1 MSLDTAM
8 ISCRKRGTQ
17 LTGRRRRGLG
27 QQGRLEGDVLVG
39 DAVPLVPRD
48 RLARVER
55 AVLHAVALLH
65 LANAGLEICGNVVIA
80 LNTAFIHILEDM
92 DECAT
97 RVVFHKISCK
107 SKRRYTVIGA
117 RMSYRKWREN
127 K

>member
-1 MSLDTAM
+1 M

-80 LNTAFIHILEDM
+80 LNTAFIHILQYM
-92 DECAT
+92 DECD
-97 RVVFHKISCK
+97 RSSIVYLK
-107 SKRRYTVIGA
+107 SSRICSSVRPECLNRLKCHD
-117 RMSYRKWREN
+117 
-127 K
+127 

>member
-1 MSLDTAM
+1 M

-80 LNTAFIHILEDM
+80 LNTAFIHILQDM

-97 RVVFHKISCK
+97 VPPVLFSIKYHARDVIYSAEHISL
-107 SKRRYTVIGA
+107 
-117 RMSYRKWREN
+117 
-127 K
+127 

>member
-1 MSLDTAM
+1 M

-65 LANAGLEICGNVVIA
+65 LANAGLEICGNVVIT
-80 LNTAFIHILEDM
+80 LNTAFIHNS
-92 DECAT
+92 T
-97 RVVFHKISCK
+97 
-107 SKRRYTVIGA
+107 
-117 RMSYRKWREN
+117 SYRIWMNVPPVLFSIKYHARDVIP
-127 K
+127 